1 MPTSLSAKKCL
12 RQNIEHRLRNRPFRS
27 ALRTQIKKLRE
38 AIKEG
43 NIKVAEEQMI
53 ATIEKIDKSRAKGLL
68 HRNTASRMK
77 SNLAKGLNK
86 LKKEAKD
93 G

>member
-1 MPTSLSAKKCL
+1 MPTSLSAKKRL
-12 RQNIEHRLRNRPFRS
+12 RQSIEHRLRNRPVRA

-53 ATIEKIDKSRAKGLL
+53 ATITKIDKSRSKGLL